1 MHSFLV
7 GVVCLAGASSVY
19 FWQHIR
25 KRLAQREHRGSHQLP
40 LPPGPKPKPVIGN
53 LLDIPLSDGPK
64 VFSEWRN
71 LYGQMSRHLCGFLPL
86 FTLLIGDLIYIEA
99 FHQRVLVLGSL
110 EAANDLLAKK
120 SAIYSDRP
128 GLVMLGE
135 LIGLD
140 QVGIEALAP
149 SFQL

>member
-1 MHSFLV
+1 
-7 GVVCLAGASSVY
+7 
-19 FWQHIR
+19 
-25 KRLAQREHRGSHQLP
+25 
-40 LPPGPKPKPVIGN
+40 
-53 LLDIPLSDGPK
+53 
-64 VFSEWRN
+64 
-71 LYGQMSRHLCGFLPL
+71 MSRHLCGFLPL
-86 FTLLIGDLIYIEA
+86 FTLLIGDLIYLEA

-140 QVGIEALAP
+140 QVGIEPLAP